1 MLWLLGIIIIGFC
14 ILNIISS
21 KKAIKGNLFRIG
33 SSAKSVLI
41 WWLVLTA
48 QSVLMKPKSPSL
60 SVGSTNVTA
69 SLEEMCFIPLPRAG
83 HGQGWV
89 SDCWVV
95 ASTWIVI
102 VKGRKIPSLL
112 QTSYACF
119 SLKMF
124 CRPRGMKAVLWKHSP
139 FLYPAGF
146 QGMRDKEQHNK
157 CCRVQMQVCLHLCT

>member
-21 KKAIKGNLFRIG
+21 KKVIKGNLCRIG

-60 SVGSTNVTA
+60 PVGSTNVTP
-69 SLEEMCFIPLPRAG
+69 SLEEMCFLPLPRAG

-89 SDCWVV
+89 SDCGVV
-95 ASTWIVI
+95 ASTWIVNCQRRRHPQPLTNI
-102 VKGRKIPSLL
+102 ICLLLSGGVL
-112 QTSYACF
+112 QTSWDEGSA
-119 SLKMF
+119 LETQ
-124 CRPRGMKAVLWKHSP
+124 PLP
-139 FLYPAGF
+139 LPAGF
-146 QGMRDKEQHNK
+146 QGMRDEEQQSK
-157 CCRVQMQVCLHLCT
+157 CCRVRMQVCLHWCA